1 MSPPPRT
8 IAIIAG
14 QLVLGGAE
22 RQLHLWLSHL
32 DRDRFR
38 PVVVTL
44 HPDEG
49 DYWERS
55 IEELGVPLLRVPRR
69 VNRLGRLWSL
79 VAALRPHRPDLVHGW
94 HLFASPYA
102 GAAGKLLRAR
112 ASLGS
117 LRGSFDAYRRQRA
130 EAVLTE
136 CLVDG
141 ILVNSRSAGERLA
154 ASRGGRR
161 KKIFTLPN
169 AVEDRVLDHSR
180 ARARWRERWGIPGDR
195 FWIGSVGRLDPG
207 KRFDQMIDLGAR
219 LAERGE
225 DVHVVVVGDGPE
237 RGALEECARRRGLAD
252 RTTFTGAEPDVR
264 ETLGAL
270 DLFCF
275 PSADEG
281 LPNAVM
287 EAAAAGVPVVAWRT
301 PFLEE
306 LLGAEGALLAERGDF
321 ARWESDARA
330 LLRDAERRRGA
341 GEAARRRVL
350 ERFSVPR
357 FVAGLTA
364 AYDELLGAAAS

>member
-1 MSPPPRT
+1 MPGSSRT
-8 IAIIAG
+8 VAIIAG

-22 RQLHLWLSHL
+22 RQLYLWLSHL

-44 HPDEG
+44 HPECG

-55 IEELGVPLLRVPRR
+55 IEALGVPLLRVPRR

-79 VAALRPHRPDLVHGW
+79 VRALRPHRPHLVHGW

-102 GAAGKLLRAR
+102 GAAGKLLGAH

-130 EAVLTE
+130 EAILTE
-136 CLVDG
+136 RLVDG

-161 KKIFTLPN
+161 QKIFTLPN
-169 AVEDRVLDHSR
+169 AVEDCGLERSR
-180 ARARWRERWGIPGDR
+180 ARARWEERWGIPGGR
-195 FWIGSVGRLDPG
+195 FWIGSVGRLEPG
-207 KRFDQMIDLGAR
+207 KRFDQMLDLAAR
-219 LAERGE
+219 LAGRGE
-225 DVHVVVVGDGPE
+225 DVHVVVVGDGECRVP
-237 RGALEECARRRGLAD
+237 LEETARRLGLAG
-252 RTTFTGAEPDVR
+252 RATFTGAEPDVR

-287 EAAAAGVPVVAWRT
+287 EAAAAGVPILAWRT
-301 PFLEE
+301 PFVEE
-306 LLGAEGALLAERGDF
+306 LLGGDGALLAERGDF
-321 ARWESDARA
+321 GRWESDARA
-330 LLRDAERRRGA
+330 LLRDAGRRRRV

-350 ERFSVPR
+350 ERFSVGR

-364 AYDELLGAAAS
+364 AYDELLGAAAP

>member
-1 MSPPPRT
+1 MPRSPRT

-14 QLVLGGAE
+14 QLVVGGAE

-38 PVVVTL
+38 PVVATL
-44 HPDEG
+44 HPECG
-49 DYWERS
+49 DYWEDS
-55 IEELGVPLLRVPRR
+55 IEGLGVPLLRVPRR
-69 VNRLGRLWSL
+69 RNRLARLWSL
-79 VAALRPHRPDLVHGW
+79 VAALRPHRPELVHGW

-102 GAAGKLLRAR
+102 GATGKFLGAR

-141 ILVNSRSAGERLA
+141 ILVNSRAAGERLA

-169 AVEDRVLDHSR
+169 AVEDRVLERSR
-180 ARARWRERWGIPGDR
+180 ARARWEERWRVPGER
-195 FWIGSVGRLDPG
+195 FWIGTVGRLEPG
-207 KRFDQMIDLGAR
+207 KRFDQMIELGAR
-219 LAERGE
+219 LAGRGA
-225 DVHVVVVGDGPE
+225 DVHLVVVGDGVE
-237 RGALEECARRRGLAD
+237 RGALEERARRRGMAD

-287 EAAAAGVPVVAWRT
+287 EAAAAGVPVLAWRT

-306 LLGAEGALLAERGDF
+306 LLGADGALLAESGDF
-321 ARWESDARA
+321 ARWEGDVLS
-330 LLRDAERRRGA
+330 LLRNAERRRAA
-341 GEAARRRVL
+341 GEAGRRLVL

-357 FVAGLTA
+357 FVTGLTA
-364 AYDELLGAAAS
+364 AYDELLGGAAA